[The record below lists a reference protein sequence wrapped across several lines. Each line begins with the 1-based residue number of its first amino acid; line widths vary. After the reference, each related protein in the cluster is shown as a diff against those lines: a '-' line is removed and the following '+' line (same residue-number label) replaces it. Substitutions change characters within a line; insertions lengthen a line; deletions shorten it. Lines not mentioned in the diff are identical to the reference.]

1 MANHPNA
8 PKRTAIQ
15 ANASAPIERPT
26 YDQKG
31 AMKAL
36 GMSYAPFMRQYRAG
50 GIPTCFPLPK
60 DGSWPRG
67 GRAPKAAIDRLATEG
82 LSMPGTRNRFA

>member
-1 MANHPNA
+1 MAKHPSTPPNNDSYTK
-8 PKRTAIQ
+8 P
-15 ANASAPIERPT
+15 NRPT

-31 AMKAL
+31 AMQAL
-36 GMSYAPFMRQYRAG
+36 GMSYGPFMKQYRAG
-50 GIPTCFPLPK
+50 GIPVCFKRPK

-82 LSMPGTRNRFA
+82 RSDPRESTRFA